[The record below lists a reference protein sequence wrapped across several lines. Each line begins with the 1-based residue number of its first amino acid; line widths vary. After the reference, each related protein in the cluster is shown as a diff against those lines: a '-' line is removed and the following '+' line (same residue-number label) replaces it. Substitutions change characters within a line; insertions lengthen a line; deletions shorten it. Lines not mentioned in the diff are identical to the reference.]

1 MSCLYIAEIV
11 WSVLEDDGKWHLRT
25 EVELYSTYEDAL
37 YWTNEKE
44 RVITTFDDM
53 RFKFSKIREHTAE
66 AIL

>member
-1 MSCLYIAEIV
+1 MSCLYTAEIV

-25 EVELYSTYEDAL
+25 EVELYSNYEDAL
-37 YWTNEKE
+37 HWTNEKE

-66 AIL
+66 TIL